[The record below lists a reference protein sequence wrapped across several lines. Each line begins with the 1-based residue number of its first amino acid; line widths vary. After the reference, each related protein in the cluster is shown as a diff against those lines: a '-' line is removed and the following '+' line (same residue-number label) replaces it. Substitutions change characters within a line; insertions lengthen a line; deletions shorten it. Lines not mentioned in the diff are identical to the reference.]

1 MNWTCKLLA
10 VTLATVASHSLD
22 VHAQSTLDSQ
32 LNKAPEQMKLFSME
46 SEGACRSGSGHY
58 SGSEDPYAE
67 AEAYQVYS
75 ALIPELSPNPETKT
89 WFIRIDTSAIFTVEN
104 AKTIKIGGSLDD
116 QARKLWKQTRGADTA
131 LDDYYKVNRKIWR
144 LQRKFTLP
152 NPYKLVTPDE
162 IKAMFP
168 PNFREG
174 RFGELWLAL
183 SAVGFNA
190 NKTLAVVYMSHVC
203 TTDDGCAGGDAYVL
217 QKQNGKWKVSSKTGC
232 WIS

>member
-1 MNWTCKLLA
+1 VVHPYRHLA
-10 VTLATVASHSLD
+10 DGSGSLPPAD
-22 VHAQSTLDSQ
+22 PSERAREE
-32 LNKAPEQMKLFSME
+32 KEEAPE
-46 SEGACRSGSGHY
+46 
-58 SGSEDPYAE
+58 
-67 AEAYQVYS
+67 
-75 ALIPELSPNPETKT
+75 
-89 WFIRIDTSAIFTVEN
+89 
-104 AKTIKIGGSLDD
+104 
-116 QARKLWKQTRGADTA
+116 RKLADIA
-131 LDDYYKVNRKIWR
+131 LDDYSKVNAKRWR
-144 LQRKFTLP
+144 LQRNFTLP
-152 NPYKLVTPDE
+152 KPYKLVTPDE